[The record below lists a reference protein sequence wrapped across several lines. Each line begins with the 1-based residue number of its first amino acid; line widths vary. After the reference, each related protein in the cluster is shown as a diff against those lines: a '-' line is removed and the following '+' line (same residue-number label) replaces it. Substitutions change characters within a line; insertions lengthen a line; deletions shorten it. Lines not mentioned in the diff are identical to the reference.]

1 MLRRCLDKFK
11 DKIPISQAAYQ
22 SGRSTT
28 EHVFT
33 LKILAEKAITSEDYN
48 ITLLLL
54 DMSKAFD
61 TVRRRVLFDVMEEIL
76 DHDELH
82 IIKILVEDVSLRVR
96 INNNIGQPIH
106 TNIGVPQGDCLSPIL
121 FIIYLANALVETQHI
136 VYPIPTNCYELQE
149 HDYAKHY
156 DNPLIIDQQ
165 YADDIGY
172 VTNITGK
179 TETLRREIPKIIKKR
194 NLFVNDAKTESYDI
208 KRKGNEDWKKCK
220 YLGSL
225 LDTEND
231 IKRRK
236 ILGLVAYND
245 VRNIFESRKISIE
258 VKIRLLGSHIES
270 IFLYNSE
277 LWTVTKATENT
288 IDTFQRNIMRKILNI
303 KWPDKIS
310 NADLY
315 NLTKTKEWSKKVKK
329 RRLQW
334 FGHLIRLPEDAP
346 AKQAL
351 YAAQKQTKKPRG
363 GQKTTW
369 LKTIEKDIQNVNMA
383 FKYHDGVTYRLTN
396 NNYQLLARNR
406 YFWHIL
412 VNRAVSL

>member
-1 MLRRCLDKFK
+1 MRSSAHSMSVEGAWPHRRSSNAVNKGVLFLRRKRRKNKSLMILKGK
-11 DKIPISQAAYQ
+11 EMKT
-22 SGRSTT
+22 GRS
-28 EHVFT
+28 VNT
-33 LKILAEKAITSEDYN
+33 LAACS
-48 ITLLLL
+48 
-54 DMSKAFD
+54 
-61 TVRRRVLFDVMEEIL
+61 
-76 DHDELH
+76 
-82 IIKILVEDVSLRVR
+82 
-96 INNNIGQPIH
+96 
-106 TNIGVPQGDCLSPIL
+106 
-121 FIIYLANALVETQHI
+121 
-136 VYPIPTNCYELQE
+136 
-149 HDYAKHY
+149 
-156 DNPLIIDQQ
+156 
-165 YADDIGY
+165 
-172 VTNITGK
+172 
-179 TETLRREIPKIIKKR
+179 IPKI
-194 NLFVNDAKTESYDI
+194 
-208 KRKGNEDWKKCK
+208 
-220 YLGSL
+220 
-225 LDTEND
+225 

-303 KWPDKIS
+303 KWPDKTS

-369 LKTIEKDIQNVNMA
+369 LKNYRERHSKRQHGIQVP
-383 FKYHDGVTYRLTN
+383 
-396 NNYQLLARNR
+396 
-406 YFWHIL
+406 
-412 VNRAVSL
+412 